1 MTTTISRLRSVNP
14 VQLGLILGIVYAI
27 LAFLLVLLFLMFSH
41 AFGSAIFPYSPGW
54 GAFGSMGMFS
64 LLVFPIGYFVAG
76 FVAGLIGAALFN
88 LVAGWIGGLEL
99 TFEAP
104 AVEASTA

>member
-1 MTTTISRLRSVNP
+1 MTTASRLRSVNP

-27 LAFLLVLLFLMFSH
+27 LSFILVLLFLIFSRTLG
-41 AFGSAIFPYSPGW
+41 GSIDPYSPGW
-54 GAFGSMGMFS
+54 NAFGSMGFYS
-64 LLVFPIGYFVAG
+64 LVIFPIGYFIGG

-88 LVAGWIGGLEL
+88 LVAGWIGGLEV

-104 AVEASTA
+104 AVQAAVL